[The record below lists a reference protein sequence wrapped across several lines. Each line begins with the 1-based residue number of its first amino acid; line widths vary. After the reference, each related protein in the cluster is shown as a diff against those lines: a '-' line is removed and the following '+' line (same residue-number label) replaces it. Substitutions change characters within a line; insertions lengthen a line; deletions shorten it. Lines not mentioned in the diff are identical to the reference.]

1 MKTNS
6 LFDRSILPVLLLFPM
21 VNLGLTFWKFGTGN
35 IAANFDTFLF
45 LKEVALLIFVAVA
58 EELFFR
64 GLLFRELIFGF
75 KYKPVLSAIVV
86 SMLFGALHLLNIFSY
101 ATLPYAIVQSLC
113 AFAISFNLSAIY
125 YRCRTIIPCIV
136 IHSAINIT
144 SIGLDSGVEK
154 LSLSSLEA
162 SVFLMVAVLYL
173 IYGYML
179 FNRKQFLI
187 DEGED
192 E

>member
-1 MKTNS
+1 MKINS
-6 LFDRSILPVLLLFPM
+6 FCDRSILPVLLLFPL
-21 VNLGLTFWKFGTGN
+21 VNLGFNFWKHCTGSVATN
-35 IAANFDTFLF
+35 IDTFLF
-45 LKEVALLIFVAVA
+45 LKEVAVLIFVAIA

-64 GLLFRELIFGF
+64 GLLFRELVFGF
-75 KYKPVLSAIVV
+75 KYKPVLSAIIV
-86 SMLFGALHLLNIFSY
+86 SILFGALHLLNVFSY
-101 ATLPYAIVQSLC
+101 ATTFYAIVQSLC

>member
-1 MKTNS
+1 MKMNS
-6 LFDRSILPVLLLFPM
+6 FFYKSILPVLLLFPL
-21 VNLGLTFWKFGTGN
+21 VNLGLTFWKFGIGN
-35 IAANFDTFLF
+35 IATNFDTFLF
-45 LKEVALLIFVAVA
+45 LKEVAVLIFVAIA

-64 GLLFRELIFGF
+64 GLLFRELVFGF
-75 KYKPVLSAIVV
+75 KYKLVLSAIIV
-86 SMLFGALHLLNIFSY
+86 STLFGALHLLNVFSY
-101 ATLPYAIVQSLC
+101 AAISYAIVQSLC
-113 AFAISFNLSAIY
+113 AFAISFKLSAIY
-125 YRCRTIIPCIV
+125 YRCMTIIPCIV

-162 SVFLMVAVLYL
+162 TVFLLVAVLFL
-173 IYGYML
+173 IYGYAL